1 VPATTSRRAV
11 REGDAAGG
19 IGRGFDDV
27 AFVNRVADMKR
38 DRGAVAEHGDIADDL
53 LHFADGVGRQ
63 RRPVCLGIMSRR
75 RRTSQQ
81 IDQVAGKMRAIR
93 RVQRRMLF
101 AGEVIWD
108 DVMMTVL
115 AGQDEIGARS
125 SEMPAEQKFRIENVD
140 AVRM

>member
-1 VPATTSRRAV
+1 M
-11 REGDAAGG
+11 
-19 IGRGFDDV
+19 
-27 AFVNRVADMKR
+27 NRVTDMKR
-38 DRGAVAEHGDIADDL
+38 DRGAVAEHGNVADDL

-63 RRPVCLGIMSRR
+63 RQPVCLCIMSRR

-81 IDQVAGKMRAIR
+81 IDQVAGKMRAVG

-115 AGQDEIGARS
+115 AGQDEIGPDR
-125 SEMPAEQKFRIENVD
+125 PKCPRKQKFRIGNVD
-140 AVRM
+140 TVRM